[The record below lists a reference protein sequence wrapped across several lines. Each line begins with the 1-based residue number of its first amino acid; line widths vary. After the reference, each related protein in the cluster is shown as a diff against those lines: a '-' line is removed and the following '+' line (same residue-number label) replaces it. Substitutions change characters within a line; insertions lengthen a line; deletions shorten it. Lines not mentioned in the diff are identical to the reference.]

1 MEITAKTKLM
11 DLLNEYPQLE
21 GKIIQAAPAFKNLK
35 NPILRRTVGQLATV
49 EKVAQIG
56 NLDEFTFV
64 NLLRREAGQAEF
76 SKRDNQDP
84 VNEISVTGQAP
95 EWIKGDPEFVVNG
108 TEMLAKG
115 DVPLN
120 RVNELLQQ
128 LTQGRYLL
136 LLSNFEPQP
145 MIEALG
151 KQSRA
156 VYHKLDP
163 QNSGQHLTYIK

>member
-1 MEITAKTKLM
+1 LM

-21 GKIIQAAPAFKNLK
+21 EKIIQAAPTFKNLK

-56 NLDEFTFV
+56 NLDEFTFI

-76 SKRDNQDP
+76 IKTENPERINDESGTQMD
-84 VNEISVTGQAP
+84 P
-95 EWIKGDPEFVVNG
+95 EWIGGDPEFVVNG
-108 TEMLAKG
+108 TDLLAKG

-128 LTQGRYLL
+128 ITYGRFLL
-136 LLSNFEPQP
+136 LLTDFEPQP
-145 MIEALG
+145 MIEALR
-151 KQSRA
+151 KQSRS
-156 VYHKLDP
+156 VYHKKDS
-163 QNSGQHLTYIK
+163 QNSNQHFTYIK